1 MDMSD
6 AYYSGTLWTT
16 YNNNQFM
23 FIARGLCKTCTW
35 QNDEQQEIITSSVDG
50 GEGGVGGNASD
61 SLLGKRRMSDTTSKN
76 RVCLDYNP
84 SFLHSL

>member
-1 MDMSD
+1 MDMSA

-35 QNDEQQEIITSSVDG
+35 QNDKQQEIITSSVDG
-50 GEGGVGGNASD
+50 GEGGVCGNASD
-61 SLLGKRRMSDTTSKN
+61 ILLGKRRMSDTKIQEQGM
-76 RVCLDYNP
+76 C
-84 SFLHSL
+84 